1 MLTIK
6 QLKSGGKV
14 FFPQTVA
21 EAVVVQDEK
30 GINTL
35 ADTLRRKIEE
45 VTVTNEL
52 TITSNSTSVKITHTN
67 DIDEN
72 STPEPLQIQH
82 NSKGHIIVTKPYGK
96 LFIKVNDNDEKEY
109 SGATDVALNFG
120 DDFQMNQDNITLRW
134 NNI

>member
-1 MLTIK
+1 MLAIK

-35 ADTLRRKIEE
+35 ADTLQRKIEE
-45 VTVTNEL
+45 VIVTDEL
-52 TITSNSTSVKITHTN
+52 TVTSNSTSVEITHTN

-96 LFIKVNDNDEKEY
+96 LFIKVNDNEKEY
-109 SGATDVALNFG
+109 SGATDVTLNFG
-120 DDFQMNQDNITLRW
+120 DDFQMDQDDITLRW

>member
-1 MLTIK
+1 MLAIK

-35 ADTLRRKIEE
+35 ADTLQRKIEE
-45 VTVTNEL
+45 VTVTDEL
-52 TITSNSTSVKITHTN
+52 TVTPSGTSVEITHTN

-72 STPEPLQIQH
+72 STPEPLQIQY

-96 LFIKVNDNDEKEY
+96 LFIKVNDNEKEY
-109 SGATDVALNFG
+109 SGATDVTLNFG
-120 DDFQMNQDNITLRW
+120 DDFQMNQDDITLRW

>member
-1 MLTIK
+1 MLAIK

-30 GINTL
+30 GISTL
-35 ADTLRRKIEE
+35 ADTLQRKIEE

-52 TITSNSTSVKITHTN
+52 TITSSGTSVEITHTN

-96 LFIKVNDNDEKEY
+96 LLIKVNDNKKEY
-109 SGATDVALNFG
+109 SGATDVTLNFG
-120 DDFQMNQDNITLRW
+120 DDFQMDQDDITLRW